1 MNMQGVY
8 DNIIELI
15 FILLHFLVFAL
26 NYEIMKK
33 KFMQP
38 AVLFSLV
45 WFIILLL
52 HFIFRLT
59 LLNELAPL
67 QISTFVVFLVGVIS
81 FSFGA
86 FLQTTVWQKNHCN
99 IGQIPIHETIPI
111 SLLLRFILIAIIF
124 IVLPFYI
131 KASYQLFISSQIENF
146 VVGLRKEVVYGDED
160 IGPWKYI
167 GTLSYV
173 TFGINLI
180 GYYKKRNTLNLILV
194 VFSLILSI
202 GYAVLA
208 TGRVLYL
215 ILLAIYTGIAFIYN
229 RNFSIKKFVKLVGI
243 FMIFFIVMGTI
254 YGKGGDTD
262 STFKQNIEPAAQS
275 TAIYLVSSLNS
286 LDYSLH
292 DQFLITYSGNYTL
305 RFFLKIGQQLGIIP
319 QAKVAEVLQE
329 FVFVP
334 YPTNIY
340 TIYYKYIKDF
350 GKIFAWSM
358 IFLYGLL
365 HSFLYNK
372 AVETKQIRFAFYYA
386 LMLFPLLLSFFDD
399 EYMFLISMW
408 FQIIILI
415 EIIIRINGY
424 LMRNSKGIHEI

>member
-1 MNMQGVY
+1 MQGVY

-33 KFMQP
+33 KLMHP
-38 AVLFSLV
+38 SVLFSLV

-52 HFIFRLT
+52 HFIFRQT
-59 LLNELAPL
+59 LLDELAPL
-67 QISTFVVFLVGVIS
+67 KFSTFVVFFVGVIS

-86 FLQTTVWQKNHCN
+86 FLQTTVWQKKHN
-99 IGQIPIHETIPI
+99 IVGLKPIYEDFPI
-111 SLLLRFILIAIIF
+111 SLLLRFILISIIF

-146 VVGLRKEVVYGDED
+146 IVGLRKEVIYGDED
-160 IGPWKYI
+160 IGPWNYI

-173 TFGINLI
+173 TFGFNLI
-180 GYYKKRNTLNLILV
+180 AYYKKRNKLNLFLV
-194 VFSLILSI
+194 VISLVLSI
-202 GYAVLA
+202 SYAILA
-208 TGRVLYL
+208 TGRLLYL
-215 ILLAIYTGIAFIYN
+215 ILLAIYTGISFIYN
-229 RNFSIKKFVKLVGI
+229 KSFSIYNFIKWVGV

-254 YGKGGDTD
+254 SGKGGDTD

-286 LDYSLH
+286 LDYSLN
-292 DQFLITYSGNYTL
+292 DQFLVTYSGNYTL
-305 RFFLKIGQQLGIIP
+305 RFFLKIGQKLGIVP
-319 QAKVAEVLQE
+319 RAKVADALQE

-340 TIYYKYIKDF
+340 TMYYKYIKDF

-358 IFLYGLL
+358 VFFYGLL

-372 AVETKQIRFAFYYA
+372 AVETRQIRFAFYYS

-408 FQIIILI
+408 IQIIIVI
-415 EIIIRINGY
+415 EVIIRLNAY
-424 LMRNSKGIHEI
+424 LMRNSKKMSEI